1 VWICASCSQENPDGF
16 KFCGNCGAPLAA
28 PAPAREVR
36 KIVTI
41 VFCDL
46 TGSTALGDRTDPE
59 ALRATM
65 RGYYDEMRTILERH
79 GGTVEK
85 FIGDAVM
92 AVFGV
97 PVSREDDALRAVRA
111 AWEMRVAIGEL
122 GLQARI
128 GVNTGEVVAGE
139 GDTLVTG
146 DAVNVA
152 ARLEQAAE
160 PGEVLIGAET
170 HRHVRD
176 AASVEPVEV
185 TAKGKP
191 EPIAALRL
199 VDLDPAASGITRR
212 LDTPLVGR
220 ERELALLRQAYDT
233 AASEQSCHLFTLL
246 GPAGVGK
253 SRLVAELLEEL
264 DAGIARGRCLDYGEG
279 ITFWPVIE
287 VLKQLGAEE
296 AVSAIATG
304 AVGSN
309 ELFLTVRRALEDAAQ
324 DRPLVVVFE
333 DVHWGA
339 PTFLDLLD
347 HISDLSRGVPMLLL
361 CIARPELLDDRP
373 GWGGG
378 KLNATT
384 TLLQP
389 LTAEESTVLLE
400 GLDAGQVSDETRAR
414 IVQSAAGNPLFVE
427 EMLALAR
434 EGGDIHAPSTIQAL
448 LQARLDRLG
457 SAERSVIERGA
468 IEGELFHR
476 GAVQELGDGGSAD
489 GLDAHLIALV
499 RKELIRPERGT
510 LPDND
515 AYRFRHLLIRD
526 VAYDGLPKETR
537 ADLHLRFA
545 TWLDAHANLVELDE
559 IVGYHLE
566 QAALYRRELGRA
578 DAEIERD
585 AARRLTSAGEAAASR
600 EDLPAA
606 ENLLTRALALLEPG
620 DPGREAAA
628 HALVSTLL
636 WSTSLDR
643 VTELIGELERSADRV
658 MQMNGRIAHA
668 EHRLHFDP
676 SYGVEEMRRV
686 ANEAKELFTAVGDD
700 IGLSHVYL
708 VLANASWF
716 ESQAR
721 ETLDHLVLARRHAV
735 RGGTLNVRS
744 FAMVVGPLT
753 HGPLMPDEVRTR
765 LDEFFGDSE
774 SRFLT
779 QGRLMTEAMLERF
792 EGHFERCV
800 ALWEE
805 GDAILAELG
814 LPFLRHVMHQVPA
827 ESAFAQGDYD
837 EAVRLYRETYDR
849 LGSIGETGFR
859 STVSIELAESL
870 FESGHPLEAE
880 RLAIEAEGMSS
891 ADDLVNF
898 ALGRGLRARI
908 MADRGE
914 LEAAEALALQAVAYA
929 RRSDFPQIHGRTDH
943 ALAHVRRVQG
953 RVEES
958 RSLLEQAART
968 HASRGDTVMTARMRE
983 LAVEL

>member
-1 VWICASCSQENPDGF
+1 VWVCASCSQENPDGF
-16 KFCGNCGAPLAA
+16 KFCGNCGAPLVA

-59 ALRATM
+59 TLRATM

-85 FIGDAVM
+85 FVGDAVM

-111 AWEMRVAIGEL
+111 AWEMRTAVGEL

-160 PGEVLIGAET
+160 AGEVLIGTET

-176 AASVEPVEV
+176 AATVEQVQV

-191 EPIAALRL
+191 EPIAALRIL
-199 VDLDPAASGITRR
+199 ELDLEASGVARR

-220 ERELALLRQAYDT
+220 GRELALLRQTYDT
-233 AASEQSCHLFTLL
+233 VAREKSCHLFTLL

-253 SRLVAELLEEL
+253 SRLVAELL
-264 DAGIARGRCLDYGEG
+264 AGLEAKIVRGRCLDYGDG
-279 ITFWPVIE
+279 ITFWPVIA
-287 VLKQLGAEE
+287 VLKQLGAET
-296 AVSAIATG
+296 AVDAIATG
-304 AVGSN
+304 SVSSN
-309 ELFLTVRRALEDAAQ
+309 ELYLTVRRALEDAAQ
-324 DRPLVVVFE
+324 DGPLVVVFE
-333 DVHWGA
+333 DIHWGE

-347 HISDLSRGVPMLLL
+347 HISDLSRGAPILLL
-361 CIARPELLDDRP
+361 CVARPELLDDRP

-378 KLNATT
+378 KLNATSA
-384 TLLQP
+384 LLQP
-389 LTAEESTVLLE
+389 LTSAESNALLD
-400 GLDAGQVSDETRAR
+400 GLDANEVDEDVRAR
-414 IVQSAAGNPLFVE
+414 IIETAAGNPLFVE

-434 EGGDIHAPSTIQAL
+434 DGGDIHAPSTIQAL
-448 LQARLDRLG
+448 LQARLDRLD

-468 IEGELFHR
+468 VQGELFHR
-476 GAVQELGDGGSAD
+476 GAVQELANGGGE
-489 GLDAHLIALV
+489 GLDSHLVGLV
-499 RKELIRPERGT
+499 RKELIRPERGP
-510 LPDND
+510 LPDDD

-545 TWLDAHANLVELDE
+545 QWVSTHARIVELDE

-566 QAALYRRELGRA
+566 QAALYRRELGRPDA
-578 DAEIERD
+578 DIDRD
-585 AARRLTSAGEAAASR
+585 AARRLTAAGESAVAR

-606 ENLLTRALALLEPG
+606 ENLLGRALALLPPGEPVR
-620 DPGREAAA
+620 DQAL
-628 HALVSTLL
+628 HALISTLM
-636 WSTSLDR
+636 WSSPYER
-643 VTELIGELERSADRV
+643 VNELITELEASADPV
-658 MQMNGRIAHA
+658 MRMHGRIVRAQ
-668 EHRLHFDP
+668 HRLHFDP
-676 SYGVEEMRRV
+676 AYGVEEMRQV
-686 ANEAKELFTAVGDD
+686 AEEAQQLFTKIGDHS
-700 IGLSHVYL
+700 GLSHVYL

-721 ETLDHLVLARRHAV
+721 ATLDHVLRAREHAIL
-735 RGGTLNVRS
+735 GGTLNVRS
-744 FAMVVGPLT
+744 YALAIGPLT
-753 HGPLMPDEVRTR
+753 HGPLLPDEVRAR
-765 LDEFFGDSE
+765 LDELFGNSG

-779 QGRLMTEAMLERF
+779 QGRLMTESMLERL
-792 EGHFERCV
+792 EGNFERCV
-800 ALWEE
+800 EYWQE
-805 GDAILAELG
+805 GDAILGELG
-814 LPFLRHVMHQVPA
+814 LSFLRHVMHQVPA
-827 ESAFAQGDYD
+827 ECAFAQGRY
-837 EAVRLYRETYDR
+837 EESVRLYRETYDG
-849 LGSIGETGFR
+849 LGELGETGFR
-859 STVSIELAESL
+859 STVAIELGESL
-870 FESGHPLEAE
+870 YALGEHAEAE
-880 RLAIEAEGMSS
+880 QLAIEGEAMSS

-908 MADRGE
+908 LVERGE
-914 LEAAEALALQAVAYA
+914 LEAAEALALEAVEYA
-929 RRSDFPQIHGRTDH
+929 RRSDFPQIHARTDE
-943 ALAHVRRVQG
+943 ALAHVRRAQG
-953 RVEES
+953 RIEES
-958 RSLLEQAART
+958 RALFEQAVRAHET
-968 HASRGDTVMTARMRE
+968 RGDVVHAERMRQ
-983 LAVEL
+983 LLVEL

>member
-1 VWICASCSQENPDGF
+1 VWVCASCGQENPDGF

-36 KIVTI
+36 KVVTI

-59 ALRATM
+59 TLRATM
-65 RGYYDEMRTILERH
+65 RGYYEEMRIILERH

-85 FIGDAVM
+85 FVGDAVM

-111 AWEMRVAIGEL
+111 AWEMRAAVGEL

-160 PGEVLIGAET
+160 AGEVLIGAET

-176 AASVEPVEV
+176 AATVEQVQV

-191 EPIAALRL
+191 EPIPALRIL
-199 VDLDPAASGITRR
+199 ELDLEASGVARR

-220 ERELALLRQAYDT
+220 ERELALLRQTYDT
-233 AASEQSCHLFTLL
+233 AAREQSCHLFTLL

-253 SRLVAELLEEL
+253 SRLVAELLTGL
-264 DAGIARGRCLDYGEG
+264 DANVVRGRCLDYGDG

-287 VLKQLGAEE
+287 VLKQLGAES
-296 AVSAIATG
+296 AVEAIATG
-304 AVGSN
+304 SVSSN

-324 DRPLVVVFE
+324 GGPLVVVFE
-333 DVHWGA
+333 DIHWGE

-347 HISDLSRGVPMLLL
+347 HVSDLSRGVPILLL
-361 CIARPELLDDRP
+361 CVARPELLDDRP

-378 KLNATT
+378 KLNATSA
-384 TLLQP
+384 LLQP
-389 LTAEESTVLLE
+389 LTSAESNALLD
-400 GLDAGQVSDETRAR
+400 GLNAGEVDEDTRAR
-414 IVQSAAGNPLFVE
+414 IVETAAGNPLFVE

-468 IEGELFHR
+468 VQGELFHR
-476 GAVQELGDGGSAD
+476 GAVHELGNGGGGE
-489 GLDAHLIALV
+489 GLDAHLVGLV
-499 RKELIRPERGT
+499 RKELIRPERGP
-510 LPDND
+510 LPDDD

-526 VAYDGLPKETR
+526 VTYDGLPKETR

-545 TWLDAHANLVELDE
+545 RWVSAHARIVELDE

-566 QAALYRRELGRA
+566 QAALYRRELGRP
-578 DAEIERD
+578 DAEID
-585 AARRLTSAGEAAASR
+585 AQAAERLTAAGESAVAR

-606 ENLLTRALALLEPG
+606 ENLLGRALALLPPG
-620 DPGREAAA
+620 NPVRDRAL
-628 HALVSTLL
+628 HALISTLM
-636 WSTSLDR
+636 WSSPFEHVDALI
-643 VTELIGELERSADRV
+643 TELESSVDPV
-658 MQMNGRIAHA
+658 MRMNGRVARA
-668 EHRLHFDP
+668 QHRLHFDP
-676 SYGVEEMRRV
+676 GYGVAEMRQV
-686 ANEAKELFTAVGDD
+686 AEEARQLFTEIGDHS
-700 IGLSHVYL
+700 GLSHVYL

-721 ETLDHLVLARRHAV
+721 ATLDYVVQAREHAL
-735 RGGTLNVRS
+735 RGENLNVRS
-744 FAMVVGPLT
+744 FALAIGPLT
-753 HGPLMPDEVRTR
+753 HGPLLPDEVRAR
-765 LDEFFGDSE
+765 LDELFGGHE

-779 QGRLMTEAMLERF
+779 QGRLMTEAMLERLEGNF
-792 EGHFERCV
+792 EGCLEHW
-800 ALWEE
+800 AE
-805 GDAILAELG
+805 GDAILGELG
-814 LPFLRHVMHQVPA
+814 LVFLRHVMHQVPA
-827 ESAFAQGDYD
+827 ESAYAQGRYE
-837 EAVRLYRETYDR
+837 EAVRLYRETYDG
-849 LGSIGETGFR
+849 LGTMGETGFR
-859 STVSIELAESL
+859 STVSIELGESL
-870 FESGHPLEAE
+870 YALGEDTEAE
-880 RLAIEAEGMSS
+880 QLAIEGEAMSS

-908 MADRGE
+908 LADRGE
-914 LEAAEALALQAVAYA
+914 LEAGEALALDAIEYA
-929 RRSDFPQIHGRTDH
+929 RRSDFPQIHARTDE
-943 ALAHVRRVQG
+943 ALAHVRRAQG
-953 RVEES
+953 RIEES
-958 RSLLEQAART
+958 RSLLEQAARA
-968 HASRGDTVMTARMRE
+968 HESRGDVVFAGRMRE
-983 LAVEL
+983 LLVEL

>member
-1 VWICASCSQENPDGF
+1 VRACASCGQENPDGF

-36 KIVTI
+36 KVVTI

-65 RGYYDEMRTILERH
+65 RGYYEEMRTILERH

-85 FIGDAVM
+85 FVGDAVM

-111 AWEMRVAIGEL
+111 AWEMRTAVGEL

-160 PGEVLIGAET
+160 AGEVLIGTET

-176 AASVEPVEV
+176 AATVEQVQV

-191 EPIAALRL
+191 EPIAALRIL
-199 VDLDPAASGITRR
+199 ELDLEASGVARR

-220 ERELALLRQAYDT
+220 ERELALLRQTYDT
-233 AASEQSCHLFTLL
+233 AAREQSCHLFTLL

-253 SRLVAELLEEL
+253 SRLVAELLAGL
-264 DAGIARGRCLDYGEG
+264 DATVVRGRCLDYGDG

-287 VLKQLGAEE
+287 VLKQLGSEG
-296 AVSAIATG
+296 AVEAIATG
-304 AVGSN
+304 SVSSN

-324 DRPLVVVFE
+324 GDPLVVVFE
-333 DVHWGA
+333 DIHWGE

-347 HISDLSRGVPMLLL
+347 HISDLSRGAPILLL
-361 CIARPELLDDRP
+361 CVARPELLDDRP

-384 TLLQP
+384 ALLQP
-389 LTAEESTVLLE
+389 LTAEESGALLL
-400 GLDAGQVSDETRAR
+400 GLDAGEVSEDTRTR
-414 IVQSAAGNPLFVE
+414 IIESAAGNPLFVE

-457 SAERSVIERGA
+457 PAERSVIERGA
-468 IEGELFHR
+468 VQGELFHR
-476 GAVQELGDGGSAD
+476 GAVQELASGSGE
-489 GLDAHLIALV
+489 GLDSHLVGLV
-499 RKELIRPERGT
+499 RKELIRPERGP
-510 LPDND
+510 LPDDD

-526 VAYDGLPKETR
+526 VTYDGLPKETR

-545 TWLDAHANLVELDE
+545 HWVSAHAQIVELDE

-566 QAALYRRELGRA
+566 QAALYRRELGRP
-578 DAEIERD
+578 DAEIDRE
-585 AARRLTSAGEAAASR
+585 AATRLTAAGESAVTR

-606 ENLLTRALALLEPG
+606 ENLLGRALALLQPG
-620 DPGREAAA
+620 DLVRDRAL
-628 HALVSTLL
+628 HALISAVL
-636 WSTSLDR
+636 WSSAFDR
-643 VTELIGELERSADRV
+643 VNELITELESSSDPV
-658 MQMNGRIAHA
+658 MRMNGRVARA
-668 EHRLHFDP
+668 QHRLHFDG
-676 SYGVEEMRRV
+676 SYGVDEMRQV
-686 ANEAKELFTAVGDD
+686 AEEARKLFTEIGDD
-700 IGLSHVYL
+700 TGLSQVYL

-721 ETLDHLVLARRHAV
+721 ATLDYVLLARDHAV

-744 FAMVVGPLT
+744 FALAIGPLT
-753 HGPLMPDEVRTR
+753 HGPLMPDEVRAH
-765 LDEFFGDSE
+765 LDELFSGSE

-779 QGRLMTEAMLERF
+779 QGRLMAESMLARLEGNFDRCAACWAEA
-792 EGHFERCV
+792 
-800 ALWEE
+800 
-805 GDAILAELG
+805 DAILAELG
-814 LPFLRHVMHQVPA
+814 LTFLRHVMHQVPA
-827 ESAFAQGDYD
+827 ESAYAQGDYA
-837 EAVRLYRETYDR
+837 EAVRLYRETFDG
-849 LGSIGETGFR
+849 LGVLGETGFR
-859 STVSIELAESL
+859 STVAIELAGSL
-870 FESGHPLEAE
+870 YAVGEHEEAE
-880 RLAIEAEGMSS
+880 RLAVEGEGMSS

-898 ALGRGLRARI
+898 ALGRCLRARI
-908 MADRGE
+908 LADRGD
-914 LEAAEALALQAVAYA
+914 LEAAEALALDAIEYA
-929 RRSDFPQIHGRTDH
+929 RRSDFPQIHARTDE
-943 ALAHVRRVQG
+943 ALAHVRRAQG
-953 RVEES
+953 RVAES
-958 RSLLEQAART
+958 RSLIEQAASAHER
-968 HASRGDTVMTARMRE
+968 RGDVVGAERTRQ
-983 LAVEL
+983 LLVEL

>member
-16 KFCGNCGAPLAA
+16 KFCGNCGAPLDA
-28 PAPAREVR
+28 PVPAREVR
-36 KIVTI
+36 KVVTI

-111 AWEMRVAIGEL
+111 AWEMRAAVGKL

-146 DAVNVA
+146 DAVNIA

-160 PGEVLIGAET
+160 PGEVLIGTET

-176 AASVEPVEV
+176 AASVEPAEV

-199 VDLDPAASGITRR
+199 VDLDPTASGIRRR

-220 ERELALLRQAYDT
+220 ERELALLQQAYDT
-233 AASEQSCHLFTLL
+233 AAGEQSCHLFTLL

-253 SRLVAELLEEL
+253 TRLVAELLENL
-264 DAGIARGRCLDYGEG
+264 DARIARGRCLDYGEG

-333 DVHWGA
+333 DIHWGA

-361 CIARPELLDDRP
+361 CVARPELLDDRP

-400 GLDAGQVSDETRAR
+400 GLDADEVSDAIRAR
-414 IVQSAAGNPLFVE
+414 IVESAAGNPLFVE

-476 GAVQELGDGGSAD
+476 GAVRELGNGGSAD
-489 GLDAHLIALV
+489 GLDSHLIGLV

-510 LPDND
+510 LPDDD

-578 DAEIERD
+578 DPEIERE

-628 HALVSTLL
+628 HALASTLL
-636 WSTSLDR
+636 WSTTFDR
-643 VTELIGELERSADRV
+643 VTELIGELERSADPV

-700 IGLSHVYL
+700 TGLSHVYL

-721 ETLDHLVLARRHAV
+721 ETLEYLVLARQHAV
-735 RGGTLNVRS
+735 RGGTLNLRS

-753 HGPLMPDEVRTR
+753 HGPLMPDEVRAR

-827 ESAFAQGDYD
+827 ESAFAQGDYE
-837 EAVRLYRETYDR
+837 EAVRLYRETYDG

-859 STVSIELAESL
+859 STVSIELGESL
-870 FESGHPLEAE
+870 FEVGHPLEAE
-880 RLAIEAEGMSS
+880 RLAIEGEDMSS

-898 ALGRGLRARI
+898 TLGRGLRARI
-908 MADRGE
+908 LADRGE
-914 LEAAEALALQAVAYA
+914 TEAAEALALQAVAYA
-929 RRSDFPQIHGRTDH
+929 RRSDFPQIHGRADH
-943 ALAHVRRVQG
+943 ALAHVRRAQG

-958 RSLLEQAART
+958 RTLLEQAARA
-968 HASRGDTVMTARMRE
+968 HASRGDTVMAARMRE